1 MRRQQSIYTTFV
13 LSVILTAVW
22 SVATVKI
29 EGGAWTDAAKVAPL
43 FFAMIFFSMLAT
55 SRLSTYIANR
65 VAARADA
72 KAAANRGPVAVP
84 PTSDRIDHNQRR
96 RQRADRARTERR
108 RR

>member
-29 EGGAWTDAAKVAPL
+29 AGGAWTDAAKVAPL
-43 FFAMIFFSMLAT
+43 FFAMIFFTMLAT
-55 SRLSTYIANR
+55 NRISVMLQNR
-65 VAARADA
+65 VEARRIEKDIAEGR
-72 KAAANRGPVAVP
+72 RGPAEVA
-84 PTSDRIDHNQRR
+84 PTSDRIEHNVRR
-96 RQRADRARTERR
+96 RSRQRAERR

>member
-29 EGGAWTDAAKVAPL
+29 EGGAWIDVPRTVL
-43 FFAMIFFSMLAT
+43 FFTMIFFSMLAT
-55 SRLSTYIANR
+55 SRLSTYLANR